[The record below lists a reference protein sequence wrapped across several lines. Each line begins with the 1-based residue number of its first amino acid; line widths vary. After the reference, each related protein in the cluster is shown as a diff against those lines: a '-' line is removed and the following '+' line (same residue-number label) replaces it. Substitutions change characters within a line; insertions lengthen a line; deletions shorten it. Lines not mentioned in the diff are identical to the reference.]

1 MEQPATVPEPEVREI
16 TSPPPSENEATAEE
30 VFDHPETV
38 DAEEEEHEGPA
49 PVEVH
54 VDTTTPVIEEPES
67 PMVQTA
73 PAPPVQESDS
83 PGDQPKKSYASI
95 VSDLFLL

>member
-38 DAEEEEHEGPA
+38 DAEEEEHEGPG
-49 PVEVH
+49 PVH

-73 PAPPVQESDS
+73 PAPAVQESES

-95 VSDLFLL
+95 VSDVFLF